1 MSSTTITIT
10 RTLMPWGL
18 CKLQDEAWS
27 KQPAGSSW
35 KKSFY
40 RVLACVRMMK
50 AATKSEFS
58 EADLGAWTKP
68 PWPEQSL
75 SDVNWSG
82 IKIQPGSDHHLEFF
96 LKATSIR
103 KLPDCFRPGKPRWK
117 KEKVRFLAAKLTFLV
132 CHLLWT
138 NLLAAWST
146 FSQSKVKG
154 AGDDIS
160 NETCAHVVNGKV
172 LNIPFDNIAP
182 RPRLTPAWM
191 PSRSLNCGKMSDIG
205 DKWAKTSPTCQADQ

>member
-1 MSSTTITIT
+1 MIQFGCMIIRHQVCFDSLVRFRRPSIQRKPGTGLSLQSQPGNAKQALMSFRKYVQRFSSKPLDKQINHKSVVMSSTSTTIT

-82 IKIQPGSDHHLEFF
+82 IKIQPGSDHHLDFF
-96 LKATSIR
+96 
-103 KLPDCFRPGKPRWK
+103 
-117 KEKVRFLAAKLTFLV
+117 
-132 CHLLWT
+132 
-138 NLLAAWST
+138 
-146 FSQSKVKG
+146 
-154 AGDDIS
+154 
-160 NETCAHVVNGKV
+160 
-172 LNIPFDNIAP
+172 
-182 RPRLTPAWM
+182 
-191 PSRSLNCGKMSDIG
+191 
-205 DKWAKTSPTCQADQ
+205 